1 MLAELQRGLPPLQ
14 LNEEA
19 AMRELCEFLKK
30 NPRLLQA
37 VMLELS
43 PAPGSPM
50 DQFCLKN
57 GLRTSM
63 DVIRQEFKAN
73 LKQHRKG
80 KNKNDNDFYKRFKY
94 QKKDTASGASF
105 DQSPGGGDDGACGE
119 SGAFVDDSFD
129 HATTSLVH
137 QIVPESPEIQKMRRE
152 QMPVDERNF
161 SPDAST
167 TVKRRHL
174 SSAPAHAPA
183 AGWFSPVVL
192 ASRSVSFLH
201 TALPSV
207 LRP

>member
-105 DQSPGGGDDGACGE
+105 D
-119 SGAFVDDSFD
+119 

-161 SPDAST
+161 TPDASI
-167 TVKRRHL
+167 TVQRRPL